1 MLCVNHLGLQETPSQ
16 ITGSVALR
24 HCKSSRTIRPTVVP
38 FGNSAREE
46 SGMRRDDLM
55 KPDLV
60 SEVVLMSSGML
71 IVVIFILT
79 VVAAVT
85 RIALLP

>member
-1 MLCVNHLGLQETPSQ
+1 
-16 ITGSVALR
+16 
-24 HCKSSRTIRPTVVP
+24 
-38 FGNSAREE
+38 
-46 SGMRRDDLM
+46 MRSDDLM

-71 IVVIFILT
+71 IVLILILT